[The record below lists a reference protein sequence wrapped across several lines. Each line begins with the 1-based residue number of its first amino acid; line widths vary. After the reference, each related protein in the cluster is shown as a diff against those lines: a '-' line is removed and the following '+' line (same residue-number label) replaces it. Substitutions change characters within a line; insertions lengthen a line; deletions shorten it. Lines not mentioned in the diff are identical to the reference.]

1 MASTD
6 ERYTPKLWIDRVVQA
21 LGHIDLDPTADARK
35 NVPAVNHIT
44 AEQNCL
50 TTDWKPLL
58 SWEDGTAFMN
68 PPYSDS
74 KPFLERWAF
83 YLEADILLE
92 GITLTLSG
100 VIHNK
105 RTQPIVAKYAKA
117 VAFPFGR
124 INFDNGGESNNRDVC
139 FILWGDT
146 SDGIERF
153 RDAFKD
159 SCLIAVFGS

>member
-1 MASTD
+1 MALATD
-6 ERYTPKLWIDRVVQA
+6 ERYTPKPWIDRVVQA
-21 LGHIDLDPTADARK
+21 LGHIDLDPTADEAESIPARH
-35 NVPAVNHIT
+35 HIT
-44 AEQNCL
+44 VEQDCL
-50 TTDWKPLL
+50 TTPWMQFLP
-58 SWEDGTAFMN
+58 SCGTAFMN

-74 KPFLERWAF
+74 KPFLDRWAF
-83 YLEADILLE
+83 YLEAGILLE

-124 INFDNGGESNNRDVC
+124 INFDNGGKSNDRDVC

-159 SCLIAVFGS
+159 SCLIAVFDN